1 MKYIDRP
8 MKSIL
13 FATRFLR
20 RFCLFI
26 SLGLVCAACAIEG
39 GVPNSTAVPTAPA
52 PGQPPTDAAIAA
64 ANAERDDTWV
74 IGLLDQP
81 RYLTPYQSSQGN
93 QRLAAPVTELLFPSP
108 VLAYNY
114 TYTNT
119 GVLDRLPTL
128 ENGDAELRKADVYLD
143 DAGSIT
149 TTATQVVTQVDQL
162 VVTFHWNPKLRWSDG
177 QPVTADDSVFA
188 YELAKAAPPS
198 PEASDR
204 LAQIALYE
212 RVDEHTTRAVL
223 QPDFTTPTYFLSYWT
238 PLPRHVLKDLS
249 PEDIFAGDFARK
261 PIGYGPYTIE
271 SRSDREIAMLRN
283 QHYFGSPPAATHLK
297 ITFQPNFDVMRAG
310 LLNGNLDL
318 VASDRLQ
325 AEVLHTLDQ
334 DQRDGTLQVSYISN
348 PNWEHIDFNLDVPE
362 FQDIRVRRAIA
373 LGANRQAMTDAL
385 SGGHSPVLNSWV
397 LPTQLEAAP
406 ADQITRYDYDV
417 DAARKLLDEAGYVS
431 QEANGI
437 RASPNGITLTFTLL
451 TTDGTP
457 IRQQIAQMFQQD
469 MKALGIDIQIQ
480 ALPGDQLFAPDGPL
494 FQRQFDLA
502 LFGWIANPDPGGL
515 LLWSCNAIPSLDNN
529 WSGDNFA
536 GWCFRDAS
544 RAIREAVTTLDVDKR
559 KAAYLRQQQLWTQEL
574 PSLPLF
580 QRLSLTLAVPS
591 VRGIRPD
598 GLAPITWNI
607 AEWRRTKS

>member
-1 MKYIDRP
+1 MNSVR
-8 MKSIL
+8 
-13 FATRFLR
+13 FANRFVR
-20 RFCLFI
+20 RFCALI
-26 SLGLVCAACAIEG
+26 TLGLICAGCAIEG
-39 GVPNSTAVPTAPA
+39 GVPNSTAVPTTPA
-52 PGQPPTDAAIAA
+52 PGLAPTNAEIAA

-93 QRLAAPVTELLFPSP
+93 QRMAAPVTELLFPSP
-108 VLAYNY
+108 ILAYDY

-128 ENGDAELRKADVYLD
+128 QNGDAALRKADVYLD
-143 DAGSIT
+143 EAGSIT
-149 TTATQVVTQVDQL
+149 TTVTQVITQVDQL

-204 LAQIALYE
+204 LAQIAAYE
-212 RVDEHTTRAVL
+212 RVDEHTTRATL

-238 PLPRHVLKDLS
+238 PLPRHVLKDLK
-249 PEDIFAGDFARK
+249 PEEIFTGDFARK
-261 PIGYGPYTIE
+261 PLGYGPYAIE
-271 SRSDREIAMLRN
+271 SRSDREIVMARN
-283 QHYFGSPPAATHLK
+283 QHYFGQPPAANHLT
-297 ITFQPNFDVMRAG
+297 ITFQPSFDVMRAG
-310 LLNGNLDL
+310 LLNGNLDV
-318 VASDRLQ
+318 VANDRAQ
-325 AEVLHTLDQ
+325 AEALPTLDQ
-334 DQRDGTLQVSYISN
+334 DQRDRQLQVSYTSN

-362 FQDIRVRRAIA
+362 FQDIRLRRAIA

-385 SGGHSPVLNSWV
+385 SGGHSPVLDSWV
-397 LPTQLEAAP
+397 LPGQFEAAP
-406 ADQITRYDYDV
+406 ADQITRYDYNV
-417 DAARKLLDEAGYVS
+417 DAARKLLDEAGYTS
-431 QEANGI
+431 QDANGI
-437 RASPNGITLTFTLL
+437 RASANGITLTFTLL
-451 TTDGTP
+451 TTDRTP
-457 IRQQIAQMFQQD
+457 IRQQIAHMFQQD
-469 MKALGIDIQIQ
+469 MKALGIDIQVQ
-480 ALPGDQLFAPDGPL
+480 PLPADQLFAPDGPL

-515 LLWSCNAIPSLDNN
+515 LLWSCNAVPSPDNN

-544 RAIREAVTTLDVDKR
+544 RAIREAVTSLDPDKR
-559 KAAYLRQQQLWTQEL
+559 KAAYLRQQQLWTQEV

-591 VRGIRPD
+591 VRGARPD
-598 GLAPITWNI
+598 ALAPITWNI
-607 AEWRRTKS
+607 TEWRRTKEIP